1 MTGEAP
7 QPALAP
13 PEKSP
18 LKEMLVIAAPVVASM
33 TSYTLMQLLDKWMV
47 SHIGPDP
54 VYVGAQGNGG
64 MCSWVPISLAHG
76 LITVVNTYVSQHL
89 GAGRPERA
97 PAYAWAGGW
106 ICTAFYL
113 LVLVPVAFALPWIMG
128 VVSGGAVVDD
138 PAAAQ
143 ERARFVAMASSY
155 GQIML
160 LGSIAT
166 LWART
171 LSQFFY
177 GLHRPGVVLVATVT
191 GNVLNFLLNSFLI
204 FGPIAC
210 VTGWAPL
217 DAWFAFTARLSA
229 ELGIPRLEVAGA
241 ALATV
246 TAGVA
251 ELLVPLCVFLGPK
264 YAKAYGTRKAWRNNL
279 AQMREIVGI
288 GWPGALMFGNE
299 MVCWAVFMVAQVG
312 HFGPRHSTAGWI
324 AHQWMTLSF
333 MPAVGI
339 SIAVTAM
346 VGKAMGMGRPDLA
359 AARAWLGVKVSVV
372 YMSVCAVCFVV
383 FGRQLIGVFVDSG
396 TPPADKEQLLRL
408 GSGFLIAAA
417 TFQFFDGIA
426 MSLSGALRG
435 AGDTR
440 WVGVVTVILSWTLI
454 VAGGWA
460 MVYWAP
466 GLGSVGPWV
475 TASAYVIV
483 LALIVLGRFLGGK
496 WRSIKLVEG
505 AAPAAH

>member
-1 MTGEAP
+1 M
-7 QPALAP
+7 
-13 PEKSP
+13 
-18 LKEMLVIAAPVVASM
+18 EMLVISAPVVASM

-47 SHIGPDP
+47 AHIGPDP

-89 GAGRPERA
+89 GAGRPDRA

-113 LVLVPVAFALPWIMG
+113 LVLVPGAFVLPAIIG
-128 VVSGGAVVDD
+128 AVSGGVAVDD
-138 PAAAQ
+138 PVAVA

-171 LSQFFY
+171 LGQFFY
-177 GLHRPGVVLVATVT
+177 GLHRPGVVLVATVS
-191 GNVLNFLLNSFLI
+191 GNILNFILNSFLI
-204 FGPIAC
+204 FGPVAC
-210 VTGWAPL
+210 VTGFAPL
-217 DAWFAFTARLSA
+217 DAWFAFTARAS
-229 ELGIPRLEVAGA
+229 EQMGIPRLEITGA

-246 TAGVA
+246 IAGGV
-251 ELLVPLCVFLGPK
+251 ELLIPLCVFLGPK
-264 YAKAYGTRKAWRNNL
+264 YNALYATRRAWRRNL
-279 AQMREIVGI
+279 AQVREIFSI

-359 AARAWLGVKVSVV
+359 AARAWLGVKVSVA
-372 YMSVCAVCFVV
+372 YMSICAVCFVA
-383 FGRQLIGVFVDSG
+383 FGPWLVGVFIDPG
-396 TPPADKEQLLRL
+396 TPPEDRDQLLRL
-408 GSGFLIAAA
+408 GTNFLIAAA

-440 WVGVVTVILSWTLI
+440 WVGLVTVILSWTLI
-454 VAGGWA
+454 VAGGWM
-460 MVYWAP
+460 MVYLAP
-466 GLGSVGPWV
+466 GLGSVGPWI

-483 LALIVLGRFLGGK
+483 LALLVLGRFMRGK
-496 WRSIKLVEG
+496 WKSIKLVEG
-505 AAPAAH
+505 GAAVAVGH